1 MAVKLNELLEA
12 CPDVRLTLIAG
23 DAGLPSPVS
32 WVHVLESPQL
42 TGYLH
47 GGELVLSTGVV
58 LSDEDAEVDFI
69 ARLQEQGVV
78 AVALDEG
85 SCLDGI
91 PQQAKR
97 YCDDHGMPLF
107 AIAKDASFESIVKP
121 LCNYIV
127 NDNAKEH
134 LISAALKSAIFFPER
149 HDLYLVQLSELHFQ
163 TEWRYAVCVIK
174 LLEVTGDP
182 FVRSESIADSLRSYL
197 HRQVSVSAVVESD
210 QEILAVIHCDDEG
223 ELHTVAGNAK
233 AFVGRQLR
241 NGEKMAIGVGKL
253 TKSLRCLYKSYHQ
266 AEAIMRIQTKQSML
280 DAGYI
285 YSDMGAYRLLLGIED
300 SDIVADYLNQ
310 VLGPLI
316 DYDTQKGSDFTKVL
330 RVYLFNNGSV
340 QETASQLYVHRNT
353 VNYRINRASEILG
366 MDLSNLEVRLQ
377 LMLCFLL
384 LDMR

>member
-1 MAVKLNELLEA
+1 MAIE
-12 CPDVRLTLIAG
+12 RR
-23 DAGLPSPVS
+23 
-32 WVHVLESPQL
+32 
-42 TGYLH
+42 
-47 GGELVLSTGVV
+47 GGG
-58 LSDEDAEVDFI
+58 
-69 ARLQEQGVV
+69 
-78 AVALDEG
+78 
-85 SCLDGI
+85 
-91 PQQAKR
+91 
-97 YCDDHGMPLF
+97 
-107 AIAKDASFESIVKP
+107 
-121 LCNYIV
+121 
-127 NDNAKEH
+127 
-134 LISAALKSAIFFPER
+134 
-149 HDLYLVQLSELHFQ
+149 
-163 TEWRYAVCVIK
+163 
-174 LLEVTGDP
+174 
-182 FVRSESIADSLRSYL
+182 
-197 HRQVSVSAVVESD
+197 
-210 QEILAVIHCDDEG
+210 
-223 ELHTVAGNAK
+223 
-233 AFVGRQLR
+233 QLR

-340 QETASQLYVHRNT
+340 QETASQPYVHRNT

>member
-1 MAVKLNELLEA
+1 MRAVVDVVVDVAVVHGQERHALSGVHDAAAADGDDDVDAILAGNLRAFLCRGGQRIRRDLVVEHRGHALILQQPVHPIVQAGLLSRA
-12 CPDVRLTLIAG
+12 AAG
-23 DAGLPSPVS
+23 DDERLLA
-32 WVHVLESPQL
+32 VLR
-42 TGYLH
+42 
-47 GGELVLSTGVV
+47 GV
-58 LSDEDAEVDFI
+58 
-69 ARLQEQGVV
+69 
-78 AVALDEG
+78 
-85 SCLDGI
+85 
-91 PQQAKR
+91 
-97 YCDDHGMPLF
+97 
-107 AIAKDASFESIVKP
+107 
-121 LCNYIV
+121 
-127 NDNAKEH
+127 
-134 LISAALKSAIFFPER
+134 
-149 HDLYLVQLSELHFQ
+149 
-163 TEWRYAVCVIK
+163 
-174 LLEVTGDP
+174 
-182 FVRSESIADSLRSYL
+182 IADRV
-197 HRQVSVSAVVESD
+197 H
-210 QEILAVIHCDDEG
+210 LAYAEHDIHGQMVIERRG
-223 ELHTVAGNAK
+223 G
-233 AFVGRQLR
+233 GQLR

-300 SDIVADYLNQ
+300 SDIVADYLDQ